1 MPLFGISIQFLQ
13 SNIFSRSRGFTEFPM
28 SCHFSAQKDSP
39 GAGLSQNSVSW
50 SRHKASLLTAWRLLF
65 SRGPGPVTVG
75 GAMALRSLRR
85 LALAQARWR
94 GQGVSFHPARR
105 RFFDEVWGLSFLG
118 LSHKIQ
124 EDEGSLF
131 LDNFKSNRCLSPLC
145 AVFREGGLT
154 QTTMEQHFFHCR
166 ASTINDHRDIF
177 KYCSLRFDAPPS
189 SCTRAMP
196 CHAQAVC
203 AVSASLP
210 GATAAMSSAGPAPF
224 CRAGAGRCRGTAWRT
239 AWNAHC
245 FILPAFQ
252 WVNRW
257 LFVVLVV
264 AGWAA
269 CWLLFLT
276 RRFCLRRVRPR
287 QAQHAR
293 ARPSCCASCK
303 EDGMVDIRNRKCRCG
318 AARSHFGMPADARA
332 TCCAKCKE
340 DGMVNIM
347 TPKCRCGRAIPSF
360 GMPGDAV
367 CCCSLG
373 LTS

>member
-1 MPLFGISIQFLQ
+1 MCPSIRHAAVSSMRSGGCPSWGFLTRFKKTKGPCFWTIS
-13 SNIFSRSRGFTEFPM
+13 
-28 SCHFSAQKDSP
+28 
-39 GAGLSQNSVSW
+39 SQILCTI
-50 SRHKASLLTAWRLLF
+50 A
-65 SRGPGPVTVG
+65 
-75 GAMALRSLRR
+75 
-85 LALAQARWR
+85 
-94 GQGVSFHPARR
+94 
-105 RFFDEVWGLSFLG
+105 
-118 LSHKIQ
+118 I
-124 EDEGSLF
+124 
-131 LDNFKSNRCLSPLC
+131 RCLLPLC

-154 QTTMEQHFFHCR
+154 QTTMEQHFFHCQ

-224 CRAGAGRCRGTAWRT
+224 CRAGAGRCWGTAWRT

-293 ARPSCCASCK
+293 QLLCPY
-303 EDGMVDIRNRKCRCG
+303 
-318 AARSHFGMPADARA
+318 
-332 TCCAKCKE
+332 
-340 DGMVNIM
+340 
-347 TPKCRCGRAIPSF
+347 
-360 GMPGDAV
+360 
-367 CCCSLG
+367 
-373 LTS
+373 